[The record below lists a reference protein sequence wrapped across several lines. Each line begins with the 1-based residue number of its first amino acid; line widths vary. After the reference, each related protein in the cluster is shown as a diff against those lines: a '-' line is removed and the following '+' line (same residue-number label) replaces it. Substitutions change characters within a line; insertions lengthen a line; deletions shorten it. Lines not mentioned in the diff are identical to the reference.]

1 MKGYGQFCPV
11 AQALEVL
18 AERWTLL
25 VVRELLMGS
34 TRFGELKRGVP
45 RMSRTLLS
53 QRLATLRDQGL
64 VERFEG
70 ESGPEYRLTE
80 AGLALRPIIEGI
92 GIWGKQHVSRP
103 PDEDLDPDL
112 LMWDLQRRLN
122 VERLPEE
129 RTVVLFR
136 LLDERRGENRYWLHV
151 TGPEIDLCRASLGF
165 DVDLTVDAELRA
177 LTDVWMGRQ
186 SLAQA
191 IRSQALRLTGNAR
204 LRREFPGWLK
214 LSVFAA
220 A

>member
-70 ESGPEYRLTE
+70 DSGPEYRLTE
-80 AGLALRPIIEGI
+80 AGRALRPIIEGI
-92 GIWGKQHVSRP
+92 GVWGKQHVSRP

-112 LMWDLQRRLN
+112 LMWDLQRRLD
-122 VERLPEE
+122 VERLPAE

-136 LLDERRGENRYWLHV
+136 LHDERRGESRYWLHV

-165 DVDLTVDAELRA
+165 DVDLTVEGELRA

-186 SLAQA
+186 SFPQVLRA
-191 IRSQALRLTGNAR
+191 RTLRLTGNAR
-204 LRREFPGWLK
+204 LRREFPDWLK